1 MEVHGRGGLHGSS
14 SFHGPFF
21 SFEMHQAIRLYRGMF
36 RRLEIQD
43 RKLFETE
50 REDAGVLLCIDPDE
64 AERLYLTET
73 LGIDRHTLASSLDPN
88 ELGRVEFEPD
98 HAAIIIKRPKQ
109 YCSEDNFFFKIS
121 SVGMFLF
128 PGRLVFVVSEDSLRF
143 EGKHFQQLRNLD
155 DLLLK
160 VIFRCV
166 WHFEEHL
173 NVFNMIAEELEHKVN
188 TSMENKHLLH
198 MFTLEKSLVYYL
210 NAIGSN
216 GRVIERLKASANR
229 LRLTPEDCEFLDDL
243 TIENSQCQEMATTY
257 SQVLSSLVGARVS
270 VVSNN
275 LNVTM
280 KRLMLVT
287 IGLMVPTAVFSVF
300 GMNVKLPFVEESGM
314 LGFWLILAVALASA
328 GVVFVVSKW
337 MKW

>member
-1 MEVHGRGGLHGSS
+1 
-14 SFHGPFF
+14 
-21 SFEMHQAIRLYRGMF
+21 MH

-43 RKLFETE
+43 RQLVEIE
-50 REDAGVLLCIDPDE
+50 SDDARILLYIDPSE
-64 AERLYLTET
+64 GERQYLVDS

-88 ELGRVEFEPD
+88 ELGRVEFEPE

-109 YCSEDNFFFKIS
+109 YCAEDNFYFKIN

-128 PGRLVFVVSEDSLRF
+128 ADRLVLVVAEDNLRF
-143 EGKHFQQLRNLD
+143 EGKHFRQLSSLRD
-155 DLLLK
+155 VVLK
-160 VIFRCV
+160 IIYRSI

-173 NVFNMIAEELEHKVN
+173 QVFNMIAEQLEHKVN
-188 TSMENKHLLH
+188 QSMENKHLLH

-216 GRVIERLKASANR
+216 GRVVEKLKATGAR
-229 LRLTPEDCEFLDDL
+229 LRFTVEDGELLDDL
-243 TIENSQCQEMATTY
+243 TIENAQCQEMATTY
-257 SQVLSSLVGARVS
+257 SHVLSSLVGARVS

-287 IGLMVPTAVFSVF
+287 IALMVPTAVFSIF
-300 GMNVKLPFVEESGM
+300 GMNVRLPIEEAHGHP
-314 LGFWLILAVALASA
+314 GFWLILAIAGASA
-328 GVVFVVSKW
+328 AAVFAMARW

>member
-1 MEVHGRGGLHGSS
+1 
-14 SFHGPFF
+14 
-21 SFEMHQAIRLYRGMF
+21 MF
-36 RRLEIQD
+36 RHLEIRD
-43 RKLFETE
+43 RKLAETE
-50 REDAGVLLCIDPDE
+50 DEDAAILLCTDPSDE
-64 AERLYLTET
+64 ERLYLTET
-73 LGIDRHTLASSLDPN
+73 LGIDRHTLASALDPN

-109 YCSEDNFFFKIS
+109 YCADDNFFFKIS
-121 SVGMFLF
+121 SVGIFLF
-128 PGRLVFVVSEDSLRF
+128 REKLVFVVSEEGLRF
-143 EGKHFQQLRNLD
+143 EGKHFQQLRNLED
-155 DLLLK
+155 VMLK

-173 NVFNMIAEELEHKVN
+173 NVFNMIAEELEQKVN

-216 GRVIERLKASANR
+216 GRVIERLKASISR
-229 LRLTPEDCEFLDDL
+229 LRLNPEDCEFLDDL

-287 IGLMVPTAVFSVF
+287 IGLMVPTAIFSVF
-300 GMNVKLPFVEESGM
+300 GMNVKLPIVEQSGA
-314 LGFWLILAVALASA
+314 LGFWLILVLAAASA

>member
-1 MEVHGRGGLHGSS
+1 ML
-14 SFHGPFF
+14 
-21 SFEMHQAIRLYRGMF
+21 

-43 RKLFETE
+43 RQLVETSE
-50 REDAGVLLCIDPDE
+50 AEARILLYIDPD
-64 AERLYLTET
+64 AEELHYLVES

-88 ELGRVEFEPD
+88 ELGRVEYEPD

-128 PGRLVFVVSEDSLRF
+128 ADRLVLVLAEDNLRF
-143 EGKHFQQLRNLD
+143 EGKHFRQLQSLRD
-155 DLLLK
+155 VLLK
-160 VIFRCV
+160 IIFRSI

-173 NVFNMIAEELEHKVN
+173 QVFNMIAEELEQKVN
-188 TSMENKHLLH
+188 RSMENKHLLH

-216 GRVIERLKASANR
+216 GRVIEKLKATGSR
-229 LRLTPEDCEFLDDL
+229 LRFTAEDVEFLDDL
-243 TIENSQCQEMATTY
+243 TIENAQCQEMANTY
-257 SQVLSSLVGARVS
+257 SQVLASLVGARVS

-275 LNVTM
+275 LNALM

-287 IGLMVPTAVFSVF
+287 IGLMLPTAVFSIF
-300 GMNVKLPFVEESGM
+300 GMNVKLPIAVEHGDF
-314 LGFWLILAVALASA
+314 GFWLIIGIGGLAAVS
-328 GVVFVVSKW
+328 VFAMSRW

>member
-1 MEVHGRGGLHGSS
+1 MAPAPVDIRH
-14 SFHGPFF
+14 
-21 SFEMHQAIRLYRGMF
+21 AIRLTVRML

-43 RKLFETE
+43 RQLVETE
-50 REDAGVLLCIDPDE
+50 AGDARILLYIDPSEDE
-64 AERLYLTET
+64 RQHLADG
-73 LGIDRHTLASSLDPN
+73 LGIDSHTLASSLDPN

-109 YCSEDNFFFKIS
+109 YSSEDNFYFKIS

-128 PGRLVFVVSEDSLRF
+128 ADRLVLVVAEDNLRF
-143 EGKHFQQLRNLD
+143 EGKHFRQLNSLRD
-155 DLLLK
+155 VVLK
-160 VIFRCV
+160 IIYRSI

-173 NVFNMIAEELEHKVN
+173 QVFNMIAEELEQKVN
-188 TSMENKHLLH
+188 RSMENKHLLH

-216 GRVIERLKASANR
+216 GRVVEKLKATGAR
-229 LRLTPEDCEFLDDL
+229 LRFTAEDGEFLDDL
-243 TIENSQCQEMATTY
+243 TIENAQCQEMATTY
-257 SQVLSSLVGARVS
+257 SHVLSSLVGARVS

-287 IGLMVPTAVFSVF
+287 IALMVPTAVFSIF
-300 GMNVKLPFVEESGM
+300 GMNVRLPISLDSGYM
-314 LGFWLILAVALASA
+314 GFWLILAIAGASA
-328 GVVFVVSKW
+328 AAVFAMARW

>member
-1 MEVHGRGGLHGSS
+1 MARRFFSVESGPPIG
-14 SFHGPFF
+14 FHG
-21 SFEMHQAIRLYRGMF
+21 GMF
-36 RRLEIQD
+36 NRLEIRD
-43 RKLFETE
+43 RKLAETDDE
-50 REDAGVLLCIDPDE
+50 NAPILLCTDPTEEERAFLIDG
-64 AERLYLTET
+64 
-73 LGIDRHTLASSLDPN
+73 LGIDLHTLASSLDPN

-121 SVGMFLF
+121 SVGIFMFRE
-128 PGRLVFVVSEDSLRF
+128 RLVFVVSEEGLRF
-143 EGKHFQQLRNLD
+143 EGKHFQQIRNLED
-155 DLLLK
+155 VMLK

-173 NVFNMIAEELEHKVN
+173 NVFNMIAEELEQKVN

-216 GRVIERLKASANR
+216 GRVIERIRASINR
-229 LRLTPEDCEFLDDL
+229 LGLTPEDCEFLDDL
-243 TIENSQCQEMATTY
+243 TIENAQCQEMASTY
-257 SQVLSSLVGARVS
+257 SQVLSGLVGARVS
-270 VVSNN
+270 VVSNK

-287 IGLMVPTAVFSVF
+287 IGLMVPTAIFSIF
-300 GMNVKLPFVEESGM
+300 GMNVKLPVVEQSGAF
-314 LGFWLILAVALASA
+314 GFWIVLALAAASS
-328 GVVFVVSKW
+328 GVVFMVSKW

>member
-1 MEVHGRGGLHGSS
+1 MAR
-14 SFHGPFF
+14 PFF
-21 SFEMHQAIRLYRGMF
+21 SVELLQTFRLDASMF
-36 RRLEIQD
+36 RRFEIQD
-43 RKLFETE
+43 RKLAEAADE
-50 REDAGVLLCIDPDE
+50 NAGILLCIDPDE
-64 AERLYLTET
+64 SEKQFLIET

-88 ELGRVEFEPD
+88 ELGRVEFEPE
-98 HAAIIIKRPKQ
+98 HVAVIIKRPKQ

-128 PGRLVFVVSEDSLRF
+128 RERLVFVVSEDSLRF
-143 EGKHFQQLRNLD
+143 EGRHFHQLRD
-155 DLLLK
+155 HGDLMLK

-188 TSMENKHLLH
+188 ASMENKHLLH

-216 GRVIERLKASANR
+216 GRVIERLKASIAR
-229 LRLTPEDCEFLDDL
+229 LRMTPDDCEFLDDL
-243 TIENSQCQEMATTY
+243 TIENSQCQEMAATY

-287 IGLMVPTAVFSVF
+287 IGLMVPTAIFSVF
-300 GMNVKLPFVEESGM
+300 GMNVRLPFMEATGVY
-314 LGFWLILAVALASA
+314 GFWLILGLAAASA
-328 GVVFVVSKW
+328 GVVFLVSKW

>member
-1 MEVHGRGGLHGSS
+1 MR
-14 SFHGPFF
+14 FHD
-21 SFEMHQAIRLYRGMF
+21 AMF
-36 RRLEIQD
+36 RYLEIRD
-43 RKLFETE
+43 RKLVETDSE
-50 REDAGVLLCIDPDE
+50 HAAILLCTDPTE
-64 AERLYLTET
+64 AERRYLTET
-73 LGIDRHTLASSLDPN
+73 LNIDRHTLASALDPD

-109 YCSEDNFFFKIS
+109 YCAADRFFFKIS
-121 SVGMFLF
+121 SVGIFLF
-128 PGRLVFVVSEDSLRF
+128 QKRLVFVVSEEGLRF
-143 EGKHFQQLRNLD
+143 EGKHFQQLRNLGD
-155 DLLLK
+155 VMLK

-173 NVFNMIAEELEHKVN
+173 NVVNMIAEELEQKVN

-216 GRVIERLKASANR
+216 GRVIERLKASTTR

-243 TIENSQCQEMATTY
+243 TIENSQCQEMASTY

-287 IGLMVPTAVFSVF
+287 IGLMVPTAIFSVF
-300 GMNVKLPFVEESGM
+300 GMNVKLPIAEQSGPV
-314 LGFWLILAVALASA
+314 GFWMILCLAAASA
-328 GVVFVVSKW
+328 GAVFVVSRW